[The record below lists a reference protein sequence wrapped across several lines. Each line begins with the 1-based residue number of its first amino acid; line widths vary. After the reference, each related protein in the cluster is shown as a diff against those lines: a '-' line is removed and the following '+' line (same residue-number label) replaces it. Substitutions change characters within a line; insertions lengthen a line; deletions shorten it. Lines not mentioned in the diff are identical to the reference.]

1 MEQSNL
7 IKFLNCKLTNMKMFS
22 IFQQNTLSLYL
33 TIILTLTGYKTFT
46 TRAWKERMKIIGKL
60 ILIIP
65 TCDASPSS
73 VGPRFILAAMKDSL
87 HEAAAMPGHV
97 RIESGAVYMI
107 ITSKVEGFLN
117 LPRNVIFRVSSI

>member
-7 IKFLNCKLTNMKMFS
+7 IKFLNCKLAYMKMVS

-46 TRAWKERMKIIGKL
+46 TRARKERMKIIGKL
-60 ILIIP
+60 ILFIP
-65 TCDASPSS
+65 MCVSSPSS

-87 HEAAAMPGHV
+87 HEAAPLPGHV
-97 RIESGAVYMI
+97 RIESSAV
-107 ITSKVEGFLN
+107 
-117 LPRNVIFRVSSI
+117 

>member
-7 IKFLNCKLTNMKMFS
+7 IKFLNCKLTYMKMVS

-60 ILIIP
+60 ILFIS
-65 TCDASPSS
+65 TCDPSPSS
-73 VGPRFILAAMKDSL
+73 VGPRFIPAAMKDSL
-87 HEAAAMPGHV
+87 HEATPLPGHV
-97 RIESGAVYMI
+97 RNKSSAV
-107 ITSKVEGFLN
+107 
-117 LPRNVIFRVSSI
+117 

>member
-1 MEQSNL
+1 MQILDKTFTGGSSHPKQIKNNHRLLAL
-7 IKFLNCKLTNMKMFS
+7 ILLLTNMKIVL

-46 TRAWKERMKIIGKL
+46 TRAWKERMEIIDKL

-73 VGPRFILAAMKDSL
+73 VGPRFILVALKDSL
-87 HEAAAMPGHV
+87 HEAAPMPGHV
-97 RIESGAVYMI
+97 RIESGAV
-107 ITSKVEGFLN
+107 
-117 LPRNVIFRVSSI
+117 

>member
-7 IKFLNCKLTNMKMFS
+7 IKFLNCKLTNMKIVL

-65 TCDASPSS
+65 TCDSSPSS
-73 VGPRFILAAMKDSL
+73 VGPHFILAAMKDSL
-87 HEAAAMPGHV
+87 HEAAPMPGHV
-97 RIESGAVYMI
+97 RIESSAVYMI